1 MIIFNTEIVTVFHS
15 LQSNKYK
22 FFSAKQTRLIIS
34 YFGFRMQYSKFH
46 NFFQIHPKP
55 FSTVGVQIN
64 DSSNDM
70 FLLMQTE
77 GTCLMV
83 AINTSLALL

>member
-1 MIIFNTEIVTVFHS
+1 
-15 LQSNKYK
+15 
-22 FFSAKQTRLIIS
+22 
-34 YFGFRMQYSKFH
+34 MQYSKFQ

-64 DSSNDM
+64 DSSNEI